1 MAKQKNN
8 TETNLDDIKK
18 SIDRLALIELCK
30 SGATTQQIREVF
42 GSIDNNLVSKIRK
55 ATKKG
60 SGEE

>member
-1 MAKQKNN
+1 MAKQKNSSEA
-8 TETNLDDIKK
+8 TLDDVRK

-30 SGATTQQIREVF
+30 AGATTQQIRDVF

-60 SGEE
+60 QGEE